1 MEFKSNKK
9 KQLALAVTLAVVG
22 TAWVGLPGKAFAK
35 TGDAGIIEKPL
46 TWSEYQEKDKTGGAI
61 DVLRKDFSGDDVLV
75 AQWHSSWTDSPNYA
89 GGDMAGKAIT
99 IGSMKVE
106 GIIAKDGVGQTGDL
120 SQGAITG
127 SNGGLGYAAGV
138 FNQNG
143 LLNATI
149 AVGTSTINA
158 IGGATA
164 TQYADPDNKLY
175 QRQGGEG
182 KYTAANTTG
191 IGGAGA
197 IGGNGGKAIA
207 VGVAVGVTP
216 STEKTAGNVSG
227 SASSNVNITGDSLTV
242 KAEGAQGGHGG
253 YGGTGAQGADGA
265 ALDKHQTDAG
275 AKGTDGTDALPSDKP
290 AKAADG
296 TSGPSTPAAP
306 GTLTQAGGNT
316 GSGGSWVQTG
326 WITTAGAAGA
336 AGTNGTAGT
345 IGQAGGNAE
354 DGKAGVDGAQGN
366 AGQAGGNGGAGA
378 NGGNGGD
385 AVGRGL
391 DINNVD
397 RGTITLGSLT
407 VDAKAGNG
415 NAGGTGGVGGQG
427 GVGGIG
433 QQGGNGG
440 VGGQGG
446 DGGEGGDGGNGGSGQ
461 QGGQG
466 INNGS
471 GNGFNWNATVGG
483 NGGNG
488 GNGGAGGTGGAAGNG
503 GVGGAGGTGGTG
515 GIGGQGG
522 NGGNGGDG
530 GQGGIATA
538 SGLIGEG
545 NTNLNIAIGAITVNA
560 TGGDGAKA
568 GIGGNGGAG
577 GQGGQGGQG
586 GNGGDGGAAGTAG
599 VGGQGGTGGQAGAA
613 GAAGSNNS
621 IPITNTATAGTA
633 GSNGASGDPGA
644 VGTAGL
650 NGAGG
655 DAGKGGTGGQGGI
668 AGLAGESGAGSSA
681 YATAVQLKNTIG
693 VFNTQSII
701 VNAVAGK
708 GVGSFNINEAVT
720 AAGGT
725 AVTDNTGT
733 VGTDGAV
740 NGTGTNTGIVGN
752 KLSQDGIVNP
762 ATNGGAGGEG
772 LTATLGKDNAATSVA
787 QTNNGAEAIAKGLFT
802 EGGELQIGSDAALD
816 ITVTAKDAA
825 TTNTA
830 QAIDANNSQNL
841 YIVEGKLTVNAIA
854 LGDADLTTV
863 ASGTNP
869 AFGYDASL
877 TDTTTIATAF
887 NTVGGKMTIMTGA
900 GIDITAKAGVDA
912 AGNVVAGEIANNADA
927 MKIDSTDVILY
938 SEGAINITAVSDETT
953 KGYAR
958 GITADNN
965 TNLLFQTKD
974 QNITI
979 TGGTRDT
986 DDDDSDGNANDAN
999 PGGTYDPFAGDY
1011 AVKIDSGV
1019 TTFDAGTA
1027 DVIING
1033 ASAFTN
1039 GVLNLKSDTYINDND
1054 GATQSNYGI
1063 LDLNNTTLN
1072 MTDNLETLV
1081 TEDTILLNG
1090 TKIYFYDEQNQLDK
1104 YNAVSDFRTI
1114 NAYDVDSTG
1123 TNDIFMRT
1131 NVNGAYGTDGVAGSD
1146 FFDASGDKG
1155 DGTYNITVFDQ
1166 GMRNGFNNVKD
1177 DKGNHLDLTKDPL
1190 VLISDIEGANVGDVT
1205 VMQYDNGVWAYD
1217 YDVTTEKVSDGN
1229 GGYDIVLS
1237 GITSKAVQS
1246 TAQKAAQ
1253 DANKMAAGAAV
1264 TLFGADE
1271 TLMERLG
1278 DIRNS
1283 GDDNDGV
1290 WAKYVGGKI
1299 KVDGISGDNEF
1310 KYNGFAAGYDREIGS
1325 NWRIGLA
1332 GQYAKGDTTLSGGD
1346 GEIKTAAGALY
1357 GTWTGD
1363 KGHHVDIV
1371 AKVGKMDSETSAY
1384 GGTIAQKLEGDFGSS
1399 AMSFAVEYGYR
1410 QQLENDWFI
1419 EPMVRASYVHLG
1431 GDDYSVTTRDGSMSV
1446 TNDSMNSIVLRGG
1459 FLLGKQFAQGSNVYL
1474 KAAVLHDFDGDI
1486 NTSIR
1491 ADGRSAE
1498 YKDSIGGTAIE
1509 YGIGINHKF
1518 NKDSSMYMDI
1528 ERVSGGDVTKNWGVN
1543 VGFRYSF

>member
-265 ALDKHQTDAG
+265 ALDKHQADAG

-1081 TEDTILLNG
+1081 IEDTILLNG

>member
-265 ALDKHQTDAG
+265 ALDKHQADAG

-568 GIGGNGGAG
+568 GIGGAGGDGGAG
-577 GQGGQGGQG
+577 GMGGQG

-633 GSNGASGDPGA
+633 GSNGASGAQGA

-655 DAGKGGTGGQGGI
+655 DAGQGGTGGQGGT

-681 YATAVQLKNTIG
+681 YAAAVQLKNTIG
-693 VFNTQSII
+693 VLNTQSII

-708 GVGSFNINEAVT
+708 GVGSFDINEAVT

-733 VGTDGAV
+733 VGTAGAE
-740 NGTGTNTGIVGN
+740 NGTGTDTGIVGN
-752 KLSQDGIVNP
+752 KLSQDGIVN
-762 ATNGGAGGEG
+762 AVTNGGAGGEG
-772 LTATLGKDNAATSVA
+772 LTATLNKNNMGTSVA
-787 QTNNGAEAIAKGLFT
+787 QTSNGAEAIAKGLFT

-825 TTNTA
+825 VTNTA
-830 QAIDANNSQNL
+830 QAIDANNSQNI

-854 LGDADLTTV
+854 LGDADLNTF

-869 AFGYDASL
+869 AFDYSADE

-927 MKIDSTDVILY
+927 MKIDGTDVILY
-938 SEGAINITAVSDETT
+938 SEGAINITAVSDENTN
-953 KGYAR
+953 GYAR
-958 GITADNN
+958 GITALNN
-965 TNLLFQTKD
+965 TNLLLQTKD
-974 QNITI
+974 QDITI
-979 TGGTRDT
+979 AGGTRDT
-986 DDDDSDGNANDAN
+986 DDDVN
-999 PGGTYDPFAGDY
+999 YPFASDY
-1011 AVKIDSGV
+1011 AVKIDGGV

-1027 DVIING
+1027 DVIIYG
-1033 ASAFTN
+1033 ASVFTN
-1039 GVLNLKSDTYINDND
+1039 GELNLKSNTTIEDN
-1054 GATQSNYGI
+1054 GGNYGI
-1063 LDLNNTTLN
+1063 MDLTGTRMNL
-1072 MTDNLETLV
+1072 TDNLETLE

-1104 YNAVSDFRTI
+1104 YNAATDFRTI
-1114 NAYDVDSTG
+1114 DAYDVDSTG

-1131 NVNGAYGTDGVAGSD
+1131 NVNGAYGGTEGGDLFS
-1146 FFDASGDKG
+1146 ASGDKG

-1177 DKGNHLDLTKDPL
+1177 DNGNHLDLNKKPL
-1190 VLISDIEGANVGDVT
+1190 VLISDIENANIGDVT

-1237 GITSKAVQS
+1237 GITSKATQS
-1246 TAQKAAQ
+1246 TAQKTAQ

-1310 KYNGFAAGYDREIGS
+1310 KYNGLAAGYDREIGS

-1431 GDDYSVTTRDGSMSV
+1431 GDDYTVTTRDGSMNV

-1509 YGIGINHKF
+1509 YGIGVNHKF
-1518 NKDSSMYMDI
+1518 NKDSSMYLDV

>member
-265 ALDKHQTDAG
+265 ALDKHQADAG

-296 TSGPSTPAAP
+296 TSGPSAPAAA

-316 GSGGSWVQTG
+316 GAGGIWVQTG
-326 WITTAGAAGA
+326 WITTAGTAGID
-336 AGTNGTAGT
+336 GTAGIVGT
-345 IGQAGGNAE
+345 AGQAGGNAE

-391 DINNVD
+391 DINNVTG
-397 RGTITLGSLT
+397 GTITLGSLS

-415 NAGGTGGVGGQG
+415 NAGGTGGVGG
-427 GVGGIG
+427 
-433 QQGGNGG
+433 
-440 VGGQGG
+440 
-446 DGGEGGDGGNGGSGQ
+446 
-461 QGGQG
+461 
-466 INNGS
+466 
-471 GNGFNWNATVGG
+471 T
-483 NGGNG
+483 
-488 GNGGAGGTGGAAGNG
+488 
-503 GVGGAGGTGGTG
+503 
-515 GIGGQGG
+515 
-522 NGGNGGDG
+522 
-530 GQGGIATA
+530 
-538 SGLIGEG
+538 
-545 NTNLNIAIGAITVNA
+545 
-560 TGGDGAKA
+560 
-568 GIGGNGGAG
+568 
-577 GQGGQGGQG
+577 
-586 GNGGDGGAAGTAG
+586 
-599 VGGQGGTGGQAGAA
+599 
-613 GAAGSNNS
+613 
-621 IPITNTATAGTA
+621 
-633 GSNGASGDPGA
+633 
-644 VGTAGL
+644 
-650 NGAGG
+650 
-655 DAGKGGTGGQGGI
+655 

-681 YATAVQLKNTIG
+681 YAAAVQLKNTIG
-693 VFNTQSII
+693 VLNTQSII

-708 GVGSFNINEAVT
+708 GVGSFDINEAVT

-733 VGTDGAV
+733 VGTAGAE
-740 NGTGTNTGIVGN
+740 NGTSTDTGIVGN
-752 KLSQDGIVNP
+752 KLSQDGIVN
-762 ATNGGAGGEG
+762 AVTNGGAGGEG
-772 LTATLGKDNAATSVA
+772 LTATLNKNNMGTSVA
-787 QTNNGAEAIAKGLFT
+787 QTSNGAEAIAMGMET
-802 EGGELQIGSDAALD
+802 TGGELGIVSDADLT
-816 ITVTAKDAA
+816 ISVEAKDASK
-825 TTNTA
+825 TNTA
-830 QAIDANNSQNL
+830 TAVKADGSKNVYAIKGDMTVKAAATGDVDLTISALGTNPEFVYEANKTKTTTAATAFD
-841 YIVEGKLTVNAIA
+841 VKGGTMDVVVDGKLTVEALSDKGETSNTSTAIKV
-854 LGDADLTTV
+854 D
-863 ASGTNP
+863 
-869 AFGYDASL
+869 
-877 TDTTTIATAF
+877 
-887 NTVGGKMTIMTGA
+887 NTVVNVHSSGA
-900 GIDITAKAGVDA
+900 IDIKAGNGTKA
-912 AGNVVAGEIANNADA
+912 AY
-927 MKIDSTDVILY
+927 TDIGRRLAY
-938 SEGAINITAVSDETT
+938 GI
-953 KGYAR
+953 KG
-958 GITADNN
+958 DNN
-965 TNLLFQTKD
+965 TLSFISNAGGISVSAIGKD
-974 QNITI
+974 
-979 TGGTRDT
+979 
-986 DDDDSDGNANDAN
+986 
-999 PGGTYDPFAGDY
+999 GDY
-1011 AVKIDSGV
+1011 AVQTAGSTV
-1019 TTFDAGTA
+1019 TFDAAAAAIVFTG
-1027 DVIING
+1027 DVEVKT
-1033 ASAFTN
+1033 STF
-1039 GVLNLKSDTYINDND
+1039 NLKSNTQINGNGKDSGDND
-1054 GATQSNYGI
+1054 SGNSAGKLDIQS
-1063 LDLNNTTLN
+1063 TTMNL
-1072 MTDNLETLV
+1072 TDNLADLTVADKTTLAGSSV
-1081 TEDTILLNG
+1081 
-1090 TKIYFYDEQNQLDK
+1090 YFFDDKNQADK
-1104 YNAVSDFRTI
+1104 YNGTDYRTI
-1114 NAYDVDSTG
+1114 ITKDLEATG
-1123 TNDIFMRT
+1123 TNGLFMRT
-1131 NVNGAYGTDGVAGSD
+1131 NANGVYGQSAGN
-1146 FFDASGDKG
+1146 DKITSTNTATG
-1155 DGTYNITVFDQ
+1155 NGTYNITVFDQ
-1166 GMRNGFNNVKD
+1166 GMRNGYNNAAGALG
-1177 DKGNHLDLTKDPL
+1177 KGHLLTDV
-1190 VLISDIEGANVGDVT
+1190 VLIENADNGGTYKIKE
-1205 VMQYDNGVWAYD
+1205 MQYDNGIWSYEYEGKAEVVSND
-1217 YDVTTEKVSDGN
+1217 LNLTEITT
-1229 GGYDIVLS
+1229 
-1237 GITSKAVQS
+1237 KAATQS
-1246 TAQKAAQ
+1246 TAQKTAQ

-1299 KVDGISGDNEF
+1299 KVDGIGGDNEF
-1310 KYNGFAAGYDREIGS
+1310 KYNGFAAGYDHEIGS

-1371 AKVGKMDSETSAY
+1371 AKVGKVDSETSAY
-1384 GGTIAQKLEGDFGSS
+1384 GGTIAQKLEGDFGSN

-1410 QQLENDWFI
+1410 KALKDDWFI

-1431 GDDYSVTTRDGSMSV
+1431 GDDYSVTTRDNTMSV
-1446 TNDSMNSIVLRGG
+1446 TNDSMNSIILRGG
-1459 FLLGKQFAQGSNVYL
+1459 FLLGKQFTQGSNVYL

-1498 YKDSIGGTAIE
+1498 YKDCIGGTAIE

>member
-265 ALDKHQTDAG
+265 ALDKHQADAG

-296 TSGPSTPAAP
+296 TSGPSAPAAA

-316 GSGGSWVQTG
+316 GAGGIWVQTG
-326 WITTAGAAGA
+326 WITTAGTAGID
-336 AGTNGTAGT
+336 GTAGIVGT
-345 IGQAGGNAE
+345 AGQAGGNAE

-391 DINNVD
+391 DINNVTG
-397 RGTITLGSLT
+397 GTITLGSLS

-503 GVGGAGGTGGTG
+503 GAGGAGGTGGTG

-568 GIGGNGGAG
+568 GIGGAGGDGGAG
-577 GQGGQGGQG
+577 GMGGQG

-633 GSNGASGDPGA
+633 GINGASGAQGA

-655 DAGKGGTGGQGGI
+655 DAGQGGTGGQGGT

-681 YATAVQLKNTIG
+681 YAAAVQLKNTIG
-693 VFNTQSII
+693 VLNTQSII

-708 GVGSFNINEAVT
+708 GVGSFDINEAVT

-733 VGTDGAV
+733 VGTAGAE
-740 NGTGTNTGIVGN
+740 NGTSTDTGIVGN
-752 KLSQDGIVNP
+752 KLSQDGIVN
-762 ATNGGAGGEG
+762 AVTNGGAGGEG
-772 LTATLGKDNAATSVA
+772 LTATLNKNNMGTSVA
-787 QTNNGAEAIAKGLFT
+787 QTSNGAEAIAMGMET
-802 EGGELQIGSDAALD
+802 TGGELGIVSDADLT
-816 ITVTAKDAA
+816 ISVEAKDASK
-825 TTNTA
+825 TNTA
-830 QAIDANNSQNL
+830 TAVKVDGSKNVYAIKGDMTVKAAATGDVDLTISALGTNPEFVYEANKTKTTTAATAFD
-841 YIVEGKLTVNAIA
+841 VKGGTMDVVVDGKLTVEALSDKGETSNTSTAIKV
-854 LGDADLTTV
+854 D
-863 ASGTNP
+863 
-869 AFGYDASL
+869 
-877 TDTTTIATAF
+877 
-887 NTVGGKMTIMTGA
+887 NTVVNVHSSGA
-900 GIDITAKAGVDA
+900 IDIKAGNGTKA
-912 AGNVVAGEIANNADA
+912 AY
-927 MKIDSTDVILY
+927 TDIGRRLAY
-938 SEGAINITAVSDETT
+938 GI
-953 KGYAR
+953 KG
-958 GITADNN
+958 DNN
-965 TNLLFQTKD
+965 TLSFISNAGGISVSAIGKD
-974 QNITI
+974 
-979 TGGTRDT
+979 
-986 DDDDSDGNANDAN
+986 
-999 PGGTYDPFAGDY
+999 GDY
-1011 AVKIDSGV
+1011 AVQTAGSTV
-1019 TTFDAGTA
+1019 TFDAAAAAIVFTG
-1027 DVIING
+1027 DVEVKT
-1033 ASAFTN
+1033 STF
-1039 GVLNLKSDTYINDND
+1039 NLKSNTQINGNGKDSGDND
-1054 GATQSNYGI
+1054 SGNSAGKLDIQS
-1063 LDLNNTTLN
+1063 TTMNL
-1072 MTDNLETLV
+1072 TDNLADLTVADKTTLAGSSV
-1081 TEDTILLNG
+1081 
-1090 TKIYFYDEQNQLDK
+1090 YFFDDKNQADK
-1104 YNAVSDFRTI
+1104 YNGTDYRTI
-1114 NAYDVDSTG
+1114 ITKDLEATG
-1123 TNDIFMRT
+1123 TNGLFMRT
-1131 NVNGAYGTDGVAGSD
+1131 NANGVYGQSAGN
-1146 FFDASGDKG
+1146 DKITSTNTATG
-1155 DGTYNITVFDQ
+1155 NGTYNITVFDQ
-1166 GMRNGFNNVKD
+1166 GMRNGYNNAAGALG
-1177 DKGNHLDLTKDPL
+1177 KGHLLTDV
-1190 VLISDIEGANVGDVT
+1190 VLIENADNGGTYKIKE
-1205 VMQYDNGVWAYD
+1205 MQYDNGIWSYEYEGKAEVVSND
-1217 YDVTTEKVSDGN
+1217 LNLTEITT
-1229 GGYDIVLS
+1229 
-1237 GITSKAVQS
+1237 KAATQS
-1246 TAQKAAQ
+1246 TAQKTAQ

-1299 KVDGISGDNEF
+1299 KVDGIGGDNEF
-1310 KYNGFAAGYDREIGS
+1310 KYNGFAAGYDHEIGS

-1371 AKVGKMDSETSAY
+1371 AKVGKVDSETSAY
-1384 GGTIAQKLEGDFGSS
+1384 GGTIAQKLEGDFGSN

-1410 QQLENDWFI
+1410 KALKDDWFI

-1431 GDDYSVTTRDGSMSV
+1431 GDDYSVTTRDNTMSV
-1446 TNDSMNSIVLRGG
+1446 TNDSMNSIILRGG
-1459 FLLGKQFAQGSNVYL
+1459 FLLGKQFTQGSNVYL

-1498 YKDSIGGTAIE
+1498 YKDCIGGTAIE

>member
-265 ALDKHQTDAG
+265 ALDKHQADAG

-568 GIGGNGGAG
+568 GIGGAGGDGGAG
-577 GQGGQGGQG
+577 GMGGQG

-633 GSNGASGDPGA
+633 GSNGASGAQGA

-655 DAGKGGTGGQGGI
+655 DAGQGGTGGQGGT

-681 YATAVQLKNTIG
+681 YAAAVQLKNTIG

-708 GVGSFNINEAVT
+708 GVGSFDINEAVT

-733 VGTDGAV
+733 VGTAGAE
-740 NGTGTNTGIVGN
+740 NGTSTDTGIVGN
-752 KLSQDGIVNP
+752 KLSQDGIVN
-762 ATNGGAGGEG
+762 AVTNGGAGGEG
-772 LTATLGKDNAATSVA
+772 LTATLNKNNMGTSVA
-787 QTNNGAEAIAKGLFT
+787 QTSNGAEAIAKGLFT

-825 TTNTA
+825 VTNTA
-830 QAIDANNSQNL
+830 QAIDANNSQNI

-854 LGDADLTTV
+854 LGDADLNTF

-869 AFGYDASL
+869 AFDYSADE

-927 MKIDSTDVILY
+927 MKIDGTDVILY
-938 SEGAINITAVSDETT
+938 SEGAINITAVSDENTN
-953 KGYAR
+953 GYAR
-958 GITADNN
+958 GITALNN
-965 TNLLFQTKD
+965 TNLLLQTKD
-974 QNITI
+974 QDITI
-979 TGGTRDT
+979 TGGERQT
-986 DDDDSDGNANDAN
+986 DDDENSGHANDAN
-999 PGGTYDPFAGDY
+999 PGGTYDPFASDY
-1011 AVKIDSGV
+1011 AVKIDGGV

-1027 DVIING
+1027 KVTING

-1039 GVLNLKSDTYINDND
+1039 GVLNLKSNTLIADND
-1054 GATQSNYGI
+1054 ANYGI
-1063 LDLNNTTLN
+1063 MDLTGTRMNL
-1072 MTDNLETLV
+1072 TDKLETLV

-1104 YNAVSDFRTI
+1104 YNAATDFRTI
-1114 NAYDVDSTG
+1114 DAYDVDSTG

-1131 NVNGAYGTDGVAGSD
+1131 NVNGAYGGTEGGDLFS
-1146 FFDASGDKG
+1146 ASGDKG

-1177 DKGNHLDLTKDPL
+1177 DNGNHLDLNKKPL
-1190 VLISDIEGANVGDVT
+1190 VLISDIKDANIGDVT

-1217 YDVTTEKVSDGN
+1217 YDVTTEKVSDGS

-1237 GITSKAVQS
+1237 GITTTAAKQS
-1246 TAQKAAQ
+1246 VSQTAAQ
-1253 DANKMAAGAAV
+1253 DANKIAAGAAV

-1310 KYNGFAAGYDREIGS
+1310 KYNGLAAGYDREIGS

-1371 AKVGKMDSETSAY
+1371 AKVGKVDSETSAY
-1384 GGTIAQKLEGDFGSS
+1384 GGTIVQKLEGDFGSN
-1399 AMSFAVEYGYR
+1399 ALSFAVEYGYR
-1410 QQLENDWFI
+1410 QQLQNDWFI

-1459 FLLGKQFAQGSNVYL
+1459 FLLGKTFAESSNVYL

-1486 NTSIR
+1486 NTSIS

-1509 YGIGINHKF
+1509 YGIGVNHKF
-1518 NKDSSMYMDI
+1518 NKDSSMYLDV

>member
-265 ALDKHQTDAG
+265 ALDKHQADAG

-1054 GATQSNYGI
+1054 GAMQSNYGI

>member
-1 MEFKSNKK
+1 M
-9 KQLALAVTLAVVG
+9 
-22 TAWVGLPGKAFAK
+22 
-35 TGDAGIIEKPL
+35 
-46 TWSEYQEKDKTGGAI
+46 
-61 DVLRKDFSGDDVLV
+61 
-75 AQWHSSWTDSPNYA
+75 
-89 GGDMAGKAIT
+89 
-99 IGSMKVE
+99 
-106 GIIAKDGVGQTGDL
+106 
-120 SQGAITG
+120 
-127 SNGGLGYAAGV
+127 
-138 FNQNG
+138 
-143 LLNATI
+143 
-149 AVGTSTINA
+149 
-158 IGGATA
+158 
-164 TQYADPDNKLY
+164 
-175 QRQGGEG
+175 
-182 KYTAANTTG
+182 
-191 IGGAGA
+191 
-197 IGGNGGKAIA
+197 
-207 VGVAVGVTP
+207 
-216 STEKTAGNVSG
+216 
-227 SASSNVNITGDSLTV
+227 
-242 KAEGAQGGHGG
+242 
-253 YGGTGAQGADGA
+253 
-265 ALDKHQTDAG
+265 
-275 AKGTDGTDALPSDKP
+275 
-290 AKAADG
+290 
-296 TSGPSTPAAP
+296 
-306 GTLTQAGGNT
+306 
-316 GSGGSWVQTG
+316 
-326 WITTAGAAGA
+326 
-336 AGTNGTAGT
+336 
-345 IGQAGGNAE
+345 
-354 DGKAGVDGAQGN
+354 
-366 AGQAGGNGGAGA
+366 
-378 NGGNGGD
+378 
-385 AVGRGL
+385 
-391 DINNVD
+391 
-397 RGTITLGSLT
+397 
-407 VDAKAGNG
+407 
-415 NAGGTGGVGGQG
+415 
-427 GVGGIG
+427 
-433 QQGGNGG
+433 
-440 VGGQGG
+440 
-446 DGGEGGDGGNGGSGQ
+446 
-461 QGGQG
+461 
-466 INNGS
+466 
-471 GNGFNWNATVGG
+471 
-483 NGGNG
+483 
-488 GNGGAGGTGGAAGNG
+488 
-503 GVGGAGGTGGTG
+503 
-515 GIGGQGG
+515 
-522 NGGNGGDG
+522 
-530 GQGGIATA
+530 
-538 SGLIGEG
+538 IGEG

-772 LTATLGKDNAATSVA
+772 FTATLGKDNAATSVA

-1177 DKGNHLDLTKDPL
+1177 DKGNHLDPTKDPL